1 LSTSNCDQAVRREEY
16 ASTPS
21 LAAFI
26 AINILVCAYI
36 LIEIFDWVFKLG
48 SLQTL

>member
-1 LSTSNCDQAVRREEY
+1 MAPSRFLFACLRIRIT
-16 ASTPS
+16 TS

>member
-1 LSTSNCDQAVRREEY
+1 MAPSRFLFACLRIRIT
-16 ASTPS
+16 TS

-36 LIEIFDWVFKLG
+36 LIEIFGWVFKLG